1 MKIAIGSD
9 HGGYLLKEEIKK
21 HLLNKGYEI
30 EDVGAYSKESCHYPE
45 FGIKAAELVA
55 QQECDYG
62 VLVCTTGEGITMAAN
77 KVLGI
82 RCGIGYNDEVA
93 KMMRQHNNANIIS
106 FGASYTTPEEANRRV
121 DIFLN
126 TEFEGGRH
134 QVRVGMIEDYE
145 KK

>member
-9 HGGYLLKEEIKK
+9 HGGYLLKEEIKN
-21 HLLNKGYEI
+21 HLLNKGYEV
-30 EDVGAYSKESCHYPE
+30 EDVGTYSKESCHYPE

-93 KMMRQHNNANIIS
+93 KMMRQHNNANIIA